1 MAYKKPLPRPNADNM
16 PFWDG
21 CKAHQLRFQK
31 CSVCGY
37 VRWPASIL
45 CPQCH
50 SFDTQWIVA
59 SGQGKVY
66 TFVVFH
72 HVYHT
77 AFEDE
82 IPYVTAVIKLEE
94 GPHLLSNII
103 DCDPNEVDCD
113 IPVQVKWEDVSEG
126 FSIPK
131 FKLVR

>member
-1 MAYKKPLPRPNADNM
+1 MAYKKPLPSLNADNM

-21 CKAHQLRFQK
+21 CKVHQLKFQK

-50 SFDTQWIVA
+50 STDTEWIAA
-59 SGQGKVY
+59 SGKGKVY

-72 HVYHT
+72 HVYHK
-77 AFEDE
+77 AFENE

-103 DCDPNEVDCD
+103 DCDPNEVNCD
-113 IPVQVKWEDVSEG
+113 MPVQVKWEDVGEG